1 MNNKLDILNKAAE
14 STLTQKL
21 KKLEQL
27 EKEKKNLLEQGKIIN
42 KKDFSNYEKK
52 LIESELKFT
61 NLLKEVQE
69 LSKKIELLKSKMW

>member
-69 LSKKIELLKSKMW
+69 LSKKIELLKSKM

>member
-1 MNNKLDILNKAAE
+1 MNNKLDILKKAAE

-69 LSKKIELLKSKMW
+69 LSKKIELLKSKM

>member
-42 KKDFSNYEKK
+42 KKDFSNYKKK
-52 LIESELKFT
+52 LIESEFKFT

-69 LSKKIELLKSKMW
+69 LSKKIKLLKSKM

>member
-1 MNNKLDILNKAAE
+1 MNDKLYILKKAAE
-14 STLTQKL
+14 STLALKL

-69 LSKKIELLKSKMW
+69 LSKKIELLKSKM

>member
-1 MNNKLDILNKAAE
+1 MNDKLDILKKAAE
-14 STLTQKL
+14 STLTLKL

-27 EKEKKNLLEQGKIIN
+27 EKEKKNLLDQGKIIN
-42 KKDFSNYEKK
+42 KKDFSNYKKK

-69 LSKKIELLKSKMW
+69 LSKKIKLLKSKM